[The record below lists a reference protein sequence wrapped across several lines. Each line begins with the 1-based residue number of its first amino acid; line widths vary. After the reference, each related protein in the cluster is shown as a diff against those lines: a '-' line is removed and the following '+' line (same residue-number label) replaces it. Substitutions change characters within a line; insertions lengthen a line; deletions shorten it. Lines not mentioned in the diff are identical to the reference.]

1 MKRTRI
7 LTLSSV
13 LLFSYILTGCGNNP
27 QPVEKVA
34 TIILRSKEN
43 QSLKVGEG
51 MTIVYSVVNSNSK
64 VIFKSENENIV
75 TCNEYG
81 EVKAINTGKT
91 VVTLSL
97 EENPSIKKTINFDI
111 TRNFFKTEN
120 GFVNGTV
127 DLSKQED
134 SSVAYIK
141 DGQAQVL
148 ADLPGTEWYFKTH
161 IDRTGFT
168 ESIGGWG
175 VGSFLVNDTN
185 RIGDVMF
192 WYCLRRT
199 NDDNHAKLYYGG
211 WRYDLSVSNSK
222 EELVSNEVI
231 DISKGVDF
239 TIYRKGIKHYLILEY
254 KEGEE
259 TKTIKHTYDVPLFL
273 DQNTYPGVFGQNQ
286 KLTISNF
293 EGSNESNVVDEKL
306 ESFQLAE
313 SISIN
318 VIDNRF
324 VKGRTYKLTSTI
336 LPSYTINK
344 EVEYSL
350 SENYEGITLTS
361 NGVLTINKDT
371 KVNEITVKAISKSNK
386 NTSDLKTFSLIN
398 EDISKDELV
407 NTNLTIGN
415 PTISDGVIKT
425 SNNDSY
431 IPFNKASKSWYVETD
446 ITLNDAS
453 VNKEFGILSSSEGYS
468 EYVKYS
474 YKGSFSKNSNLYIN
488 ELNGDETMI
497 RAGANGSLI
506 SLTNKIGLLRKD
518 NVYYLFSNNKMIKK
532 FESNLNDV
540 SYPVF
545 YSQAKATFSNYSYTS
560 EENKINEILD
570 NNDFFTGSYVNKVDN
585 KYTLQSMDLGSQADI
600 NWPPVNDYL
609 NGIKYKEAINQNFEI
624 SFTLSDIKPLV
635 LGNGDIDAKV
645 LVYLKSE
652 RVTSSLQFVIKN
664 YDGVRKVKFTANL
677 NDATWTEYELPS
689 GYDLLNNQTDI
700 KIVRTDTEVQ
710 LYLNNNRVFEGE
722 KFMKNSN
729 YWGKKTIA
737 TPGIGTFK
745 CGATITN
752 PKVTLK

>member
-386 NTSDLKTFSLIN
+386 NTSGLKTFSLIN

>member
-134 SSVAYIK
+134 SSVVYIK

-192 WYCLRRT
+192 WYCLRRA
-199 NDDNHAKLYYGG
+199 NDDNHAKLFYGG

-254 KEGEE
+254 KDGEV

-273 DQNTYPGVFGQNQ
+273 EQNTYPGVFGQNQ
-286 KLTISNF
+286 KLTISSF
-293 EGSNESNVVDEKL
+293 EGSNESKVVDEKL

-313 SISIN
+313 AISIN

-350 SENYEGITLTS
+350 NENYEGITLS
-361 NGVLTINKDT
+361 SDGVLTISKDT
-371 KVNEITVKAISKSNK
+371 KVNEISVKAISKSNK

-415 PTISDGVIKT
+415 PTISEGVIKT

-446 ITLNDAS
+446 ITLSEAS

-497 RAGANGSLI
+497 RAGANGSLA

>member
-273 DQNTYPGVFGQNQ
+273 DQNTYPGVFGQNE

-361 NGVLTINKDT
+361 DGVLTINKDT

-453 VNKEFGILSSSEGYS
+453 VNKEFGILSSSEGYG

-488 ELNGDETMI
+488 ELNGDETTI
-497 RAGANGSLI
+497 RAGANGSLT

-545 YSQAKATFSNYSYTS
+545 YSQAQATFSNYSYTS
-560 EENKINEILD
+560 DENKISEILD
-570 NNDFFTGSYVNKVDN
+570 NNNFFTGSYVNKVDN

-624 SFTLSDIKPLV
+624 SFRLSDIKPLV

-664 YDGVRKVKFTANL
+664 YYGVRKVKFTANL

-689 GYDLLNNQTDI
+689 NYDLLNNQTDI
-700 KIVRTDTEVQ
+700 KIIRTDTEVQ

>member
-1 MKRTRI
+1 MKRTSI

-134 SSVAYIK
+134 SSVVYIK

-192 WYCLRRT
+192 WYCLRRA
-199 NDDNHAKLYYGG
+199 NDDNHAKLFYGG

-254 KEGEE
+254 KDGEV

-273 DQNTYPGVFGQNQ
+273 EQNTYPGVFGQNQ
-286 KLTISNF
+286 KLTISSF
-293 EGSNESNVVDEKL
+293 EGSNESKVVDEKL

-313 SISIN
+313 AISIN

-350 SENYEGITLTS
+350 NENYEGITLS
-361 NGVLTINKDT
+361 SDGVLTISKDT
-371 KVNEITVKAISKSNK
+371 KVNEISVKAISKSNK

-415 PTISDGVIKT
+415 PTISEGVIKT

-446 ITLNDAS
+446 ITLSEAS

-497 RAGANGSLI
+497 RAGANGSLA